1 MWFRAWKPLPPM
13 AWPSAI
19 LVPVLNV
26 WLLLVGWVLLG
37 PAFTTTAAVPLQL
50 PPAVTAEA
58 VGDTPIVITLTPQSL
73 IYLNDRLIAVEE
85 LRTALVPLVR
95 QGHAVLIKA
104 DAQAPVGRLAALWDL
119 CRQLGVA
126 RIAMATTAASE

>member
-1 MWFRAWKPLPPM
+1 MWFRTWKPLPPM

-26 WLLLVGWVLLG
+26 WLLLAGWVLLG

-50 PPAVTAEA
+50 PAAVTAEA

-73 IYLNDRLIAVEE
+73 IYLNDRLIAIEE
-85 LRTALVPLVR
+85 LPTALGPLAR

-104 DAQAPVGRLAALWDL
+104 DAQSSIGRLAALWDM
-119 CRQLGVA
+119 CRRLGVT
-126 RIAMATTAASE
+126 RVAMATTASPE